1 MLPDSSS
8 ELKLLLSEMRILSE
22 DLDLERL
29 RDLCLP
35 FSVVQWIPSNSSGK
49 REKFQSFKFLKG
61 HWKIQLGENS
71 IFNEIVKYGS
81 NKVLFGANWDIQ
93 CHFSFLLS
101 VRPQKIKNTKNKKQ
115 KNWFFEGLQK
125 VRMKNEVGNL
135 NLHQKVPIWT

>member
-1 MLPDSSS
+1 MLWVLSINAGILHGNEIFLANLSKWWRLYENGSGFSWKRIVSSM
-8 ELKLLLSEMRILSE
+8 L
-22 DLDLERL
+22 RL
-29 RDLCLP
+29 IFKRGTGK
-35 FSVVQWIPSNSSGK
+35 SS
-49 REKFQSFKFLKG
+49 
-61 HWKIQLGENS
+61 WGENS